1 MTKRPSRTAFVAMSL
16 LVLVVVILASPI
28 ASPVIEGYYVTRRSH
43 LIAAGVTL
51 QEPHVR
57 ALNTGMR

>member
-1 MTKRPSRTAFVAMSL
+1 MSL
-16 LVLVVVILASPI
+16 LFLVFVFLLVLLLVFVVLVL